1 LAKYDAATGAL
12 LETAEF
18 VPDSCDPH
26 GLVMYNGA
34 LYSCDAGVHPGWP
47 LNDSPYQGYIFR
59 IDFV

>member
-1 LAKYDAATGAL
+1 
-12 LETAEF
+12 
-18 VPDSCDPH
+18 
-26 GLVMYNGA
+26 MYNGA